1 MPNCNNKKSSI
12 MRKMSASYA
21 DADSGRW
28 HAWFNNSSNKVKPF
42 SFHQKWYYRMLPN
55 TPQGCRQMN
64 VVCTTPAGSTVSN
77 MVTYFFFNSPHMYR
91 TILFSQFNGSG
102 APKVGKNVTA
112 LVSCFKGSWRTSYM
126 GSYIYLNS
134 VKCYAS

>member
-1 MPNCNNKKSSI
+1 MAKVALYFAFTCVSI
-12 MRKMSASYA
+12 ALFPAFQAATTKNPPLCARCLPRTLTLTPA
-21 DADSGRW
+21 DGTPGSITPVI
-28 HAWFNNSSNKVKPF
+28 K
-42 SFHQKWYYRMLPN
+42 MLPN
-55 TPQGCRQMN
+55 IPQGCRQMN
-64 VVCTTPAGSTVSN
+64 VVCTTPAGYTVSN
-77 MVTYFFFNSPHMYR
+77 MV
-91 TILFSQFNGSG
+91 FNGSG